1 MRRSAGRRPDRVRQH
16 GVMTQSP
23 IDYDRGAAT
32 FRRMR
37 TLPAP
42 VLDTWREAVTGLG
55 LPPATLVADV
65 GSGTGQ
71 FLRPLAEWF
80 GAPVV
85 GVEPSE
91 GMRREARS
99 AVVPG
104 RVAVVAGAAERLP
117 LRSERADVAWLSTVV
132 HQVRGLADAVAE
144 LYRVLRPGS
153 HVLIRGF
160 FGEMRMRGLFELF
173 PGMDRV
179 ASTFPTTT
187 AVADAFEAGGFRF
200 DRATLVR
207 ELWTVDP
214 AAWAERARSL
224 RHVDSAFRPLTD
236 AEFEAGLAAVLAL
249 SGDAA
254 GADAGV
260 RRGGD
265 RGPGADELQSEMA
278 LELVV
283 LRRP

>member
-1 MRRSAGRRPDRVRQH
+1 
-16 GVMTQSP
+16 MTQSP
-23 IDYDRGAAT
+23 IDYDGGAAT
-32 FRRMR
+32 FRRTR
-37 TLPAP
+37 TLPDT

-55 LPPATLVADV
+55 LAPATLVADV

-71 FLRPLAEWF
+71 FLRPLADWF
-80 GAPVV
+80 GAAVV
-85 GVEPSE
+85 GVEPSA
-91 GMRREARS
+91 GMRHESRS
-99 AVVPG
+99 ALVAG
-104 RVAVVAGAAERLP
+104 RVAVVAGSAERLP
-117 LRSERADVAWLSTVV
+117 LRSQGADVAWLSTVV
-132 HQVRGLADAVAE
+132 HQLRGLAEAVGE
-144 LYRVLRPGS
+144 LHRVLRPGG

-160 FGEMRMRGLFELF
+160 FGEMRMSGLHHLF

-187 AVADAFEAGGFRF
+187 AVVDAFEAGGFRF

-207 ELWTVDP
+207 ERWTVDL

-236 AEFEAGLAAVLAL
+236 AEFEAGLAAILAL
-249 SGDAA
+249 SGDAGGGRA
-254 GADAGV
+254 GGGDAVGGG
-260 RRGGD
+260 GGD
-265 RGPGADELQSEMA
+265 RGAGTGVRPDAGTDEVESEMT